1 MGKAM
6 FGAAARLGGR
16 LGGGLALAMAAGSA
30 WAQEKGLPMP
40 RQTDFQAPATELAR
54 DLQAIDGMLLWII
67 GAIVIFVTGLMAY
80 CVWRFRADR
89 NPTPARFTHNA
100 TVEVI
105 WTAVPVMILVAI
117 AFPSLNLLYKQLEI
131 PEAEVTIKA
140 IGNQW
145 YWSYEYP
152 DLEIEMD
159 AIMVG
164 GDYKSFDAMMA
175 DEDGAAE
182 AAEYGLTRANW
193 LLKTDTT
200 LVVPVDTVVRV
211 QTTAND
217 VIHAWTVPAFGVKMD
232 AVPGRLNE
240 LWFSA
245 EETGVFYGQCSELCG
260 TKHAYMPITVE
271 VVTREQ
277 FDAWVEETRL
287 AQGLEPQAIRLA
299 QAD

>member
-164 GDYKSFDAMMA
+164 GDYKSFGAMMA